1 MEKARNIQW
10 PVAEVKQEYEVIIF
24 HSGGVY
30 MSVGGAGTDGET
42 LSYINQFEALMG
54 MEGTMFPVG
63 NYVASNI

>member
-30 MSVGGAGTDGET
+30 MSVGDAGTDGET
-42 LSYINQFEALMG
+42 LSYIN
-54 MEGTMFPVG
+54 
-63 NYVASNI
+63 